1 MRRLPR
7 RVRVFLA
14 QPRNLRRV
22 GLIVA
27 AFASGLVAVG
37 YAKLFKLA
45 EAASADFVR
54 SHPWWLPVV
63 TPLCFA
69 LSWYLVKRLAPGAAG
84 SGIPQVMASI
94 ELEEQSL
101 GSAVPGR
108 LLGLRL
114 SAVKVLSSL
123 LCVTGG
129 GTVGREGPTLQLSAS
144 VFYAV
149 GTRLSRFTRVVAMET
164 WILAGAAAGLGAAFN
179 TPLGGIVYAIE
190 ELASKHFNKVR
201 SSVLTAVLVAGLVSQ
216 WLVGSYLYLGFPRVG
231 RTGIEVVPTALLIG
245 LVGGYLGA
253 ALGTG
258 LFRATRA
265 LRRIGRDRPMRSGL
279 IFAVCSGLVVAGLS
293 ILDPRSLGPGN
304 RLVSDI
310 LSGATVADAQLA
322 LVRIASTGASY
333 LSGCAGGVFAPFL
346 AIGASVGSWIS
357 TWWPGANPVLMA
369 LLGMIAVL
377 TGLTRAPLTSF
388 VLILEMT
395 DRHSAIFPMML
406 TALVALGSS
415 RLAGGVSFYEQSKRL
430 IVDDITNSGVP
441 KAS

>member
-7 RVRVFLA
+7 RLRVFLA

-22 GLIVA
+22 GLILA
-27 AFASGLVAVG
+27 AFVSGLVAVG

-45 EAASADFVR
+45 EMVSLESSRAHVWWTPVAA
-54 SHPWWLPVV
+54 PV
-63 TPLCFA
+63 CFA
-69 LSWYLVKRLAPGAAG
+69 LSWYLVSRLAPGAAG
-84 SGIPQVMASI
+84 SGIPQVMAAI
-94 ELEEQSL
+94 ELEERRPNSVK
-101 GSAVPGR
+101 GSR

-114 SAVKVLSSL
+114 SAVKVASSL
-123 LCVTGG
+123 LCVVGG
-129 GTVGREGPTLQLSAS
+129 GAVGREGPTLQVSAS

-149 GTRLSRFTRVVAMET
+149 GTRLRRFTHIVAMET

-216 WLVGSYLYLGFPRVG
+216 WLVGSYLYLGFPRIG
-231 RTGIEVVPTALLIG
+231 KTGIEVVPTALLVG
-245 LVGGYLGA
+245 LVGGVLGA
-253 ALGTG
+253 ALGNA
-258 LFRATRA
+258 LFRSARA
-265 LRRIGRDRPMRSGL
+265 LRRISMRRPLRTSLAIALAGGG
-279 IFAVCSGLVVAGLS
+279 IVAGLS
-293 ILDPRSLGPGN
+293 FLDPRALGPGN

-310 LSGATVADAQLA
+310 LAGNSTASAELV
-322 LVRIASTGASY
+322 LVRIISTGASY
-333 LSGCAGGVFAPFL
+333 LSGCAGGIFAPFL
-346 AIGASVGSWIS
+346 AIGASMGSWIS
-357 TWWPGANPVLMA
+357 TWWPGANAVLIA

-406 TALVALGSS
+406 TALIALGSS
-415 RLAGGVSFYEQSKRL
+415 RLAGGASFYEQSKRL
-430 IVDDITNSGVP
+430 IIDEIHGRKS
-441 KAS
+441 S